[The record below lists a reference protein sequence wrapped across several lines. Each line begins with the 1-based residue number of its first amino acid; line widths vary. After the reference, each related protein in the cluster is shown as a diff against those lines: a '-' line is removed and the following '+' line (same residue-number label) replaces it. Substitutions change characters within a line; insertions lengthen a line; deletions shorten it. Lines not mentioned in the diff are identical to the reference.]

1 MSQEE
6 DRNRRKFKRSTT
18 LAFMRKGQ
26 PKQEKKN
33 RLYKSDHCCN
43 LDHCNGLE
51 FLHHLK
57 TTV

>member
-1 MSQEE
+1 MSREE
-6 DRNRRKFKRSTT
+6 ERNRRIHKESTA
-18 LAFMRKGQ
+18 LAFMRKGAT
-26 PKQEKKN
+26 KTRKN

-43 LDHCNGLE
+43 FDHCSGVE

>member
-51 FLHHLK
+51 FLHHL
-57 TTV
+57 